1 MIHFPFFSRSKS
13 DRHSQEVAI
22 YIEGFSRGFDMGLL
36 MSTEMDNRV
45 KEKIKQDSIDETL
58 RRLGDNK
65 LQGNAQR

>member
-1 MIHFPFFSRSKS
+1 
-13 DRHSQEVAI
+13 
-22 YIEGFSRGFDMGLL
+22 MGLL